1 MLSTF
6 FGEYGGE
13 MCMGIVAISVASRR
27 ARWTRTFLMVNEK
40 KEHELAELNRMMAA
54 SCLCELRK
62 TALNVVP
69 GIGSADARLLFIG
82 EAPGKK
88 EDETGEP
95 FVGAAGKFLNE
106 MLASIGL
113 NREDIYITN
122 VVKYR
127 PPNNRDP
134 LPEEVA
140 ACWPWLRA
148 QVELIAPKIIVLLG
162 RHALERFVPGKRISV
177 EHGKAFR
184 RTVPDLG
191 TYVFFAL
198 YHPAAALYNGSMRE
212 TLMKD
217 FAKIPKILEMLKRE

>member
-1 MLSTF
+1 M
-6 FGEYGGE
+6 
-13 MCMGIVAISVASRR
+13 R
-27 ARWTRTFLMVNEK
+27 NEE
-40 KEHELAELNRMMAA
+40 KEDELAKLNSAMAA
-54 SCLCELRK
+54 ACSCELRHSAK
-62 TALNVVP
+62 NVVP
-69 GIGSADARLLFIG
+69 GVGSADADILFIG

-106 MLASIGL
+106 MLESVGL
-113 NREDIYITN
+113 SRSDIYITN

-148 QVELIAPKIIVLLG
+148 QVELIDPKIIILLG
-162 RHALERFVPGKRISV
+162 RHALDRFVPGKRISS

-184 RTVPDLG
+184 RNVPNLG
-191 TYVFFAL
+191 TYVFYAL

-217 FAKIPKILEMLKRE
+217 FHRIPKILELMGKEE

>member
-1 MLSTF
+1 MRD
-6 FGEYGGE
+6 E
-13 MCMGIVAISVASRR
+13 
-27 ARWTRTFLMVNEK
+27 EK
-40 KEHELAELNRMMAA
+40 ESALEILNRTMASTCA
-54 SCLCELRK
+54 CELK
-62 TALNVVP
+62 KIALHVVP
-69 GIGSADARLLFIG
+69 GVGSATARLLFVG

-113 NREDIYITN
+113 NRNDIYITN

-134 LPEEVA
+134 LPEEVT

-148 QVELIAPKIIVLLG
+148 QVELINPEIIILLG
-162 RHALERFVPGKRISV
+162 RHALERFVPGKHISV

-184 RTVPDLG
+184 RTVPNLG

-217 FAKIPKILEMLKRE
+217 FQKIPKILRVLEKEKQDR

>member
-1 MLSTF
+1 
-6 FGEYGGE
+6 
-13 MCMGIVAISVASRR
+13 
-27 ARWTRTFLMVNEK
+27 MVNEK

-217 FAKIPKILEMLKRE
+217 FAKMPKILEMLGKE

>member
-1 MLSTF
+1 
-6 FGEYGGE
+6 
-13 MCMGIVAISVASRR
+13 
-27 ARWTRTFLMVNEK
+27 
-40 KEHELAELNRMMAA
+40 MMAA

>member
-1 MLSTF
+1 
-6 FGEYGGE
+6 
-13 MCMGIVAISVASRR
+13 
-27 ARWTRTFLMVNEK
+27 MVNEK

-217 FAKIPKILEMLKRE
+217 FAKMPKILEMLGKEKRNPL

>member
-1 MLSTF
+1 MGDDGNREEKLQALLKLNQ
-6 FGEYGGE
+6 E
-13 MCMGIVAISVASRR
+13 MARLCTCKLKETAI
-27 ARWTRTFLMVNEK
+27 
-40 KEHELAELNRMMAA
+40 
-54 SCLCELRK
+54 
-62 TALNVVP
+62 NVVP
-69 GIGSADARLLFIG
+69 GIGSASARLLFIG

-88 EDETGEP
+88 EDETGKP
-95 FVGAAGKFLNE
+95 FVGAAGKFLDE
-106 MLASIGL
+106 MLTSISL
-113 NREDIYITN
+113 DRNDIYITN

-148 QVELIAPKIIVLLG
+148 QVELINPALIILLG
-162 RHALERFVPGKRISV
+162 RHALERFVPGKLISV

-184 RTVPDLG
+184 RAVPDLG

-212 TLMKD
+212 TLLKD
-217 FAKIPKILEMLKRE
+217 FAKIPKILEKLKKEKQGL

>member
-1 MLSTF
+1 MK
-6 FGEYGGE
+6 
-13 MCMGIVAISVASRR
+13 
-27 ARWTRTFLMVNEK
+27 NEE
-40 KEHELAELNRMMAA
+40 KEEALAGLNRAMAE
-54 SCLCELRK
+54 SCTCALKE
-62 TALNVVP
+62 TALHVVP
-69 GIGSADARLLFIG
+69 GIGNADARIVFIG

-106 MLASIGL
+106 MLASVGL
-113 NREDIYITN
+113 NRDDIYITN

-148 QVELIAPKIIVLLG
+148 QVELIDPDIIILLG

-217 FAKIPKILEMLKRE
+217 FAKMPKILELLGKEN

>member
-1 MLSTF
+1 
-6 FGEYGGE
+6 
-13 MCMGIVAISVASRR
+13 
-27 ARWTRTFLMVNEK
+27 
-40 KEHELAELNRMMAA
+40 
-54 SCLCELRK
+54 
-62 TALNVVP
+62 
-69 GIGSADARLLFIG
+69 
-82 EAPGKK
+82 
-88 EDETGEP
+88 
-95 FVGAAGKFLNE
+95 AGKFLNE

-113 NREDIYITN
+113 NRDDIYITN

-140 ACWPWLRA
+140 ACWSWLRA
-148 QVELIAPKIIVLLG
+148 QVELIDPEIIILLG

-184 RTVPDLG
+184 RAVPELG

-217 FAKIPKILEMLKRE
+217 FAKIPKVLEMLTKEEQEAS

>member
-1 MLSTF
+1 
-6 FGEYGGE
+6 
-13 MCMGIVAISVASRR
+13 MGKPKFQVLHRIYTENSMS
-27 ARWTRTFLMVNEK
+27 NEEK
-40 KEHELAELNRMMAA
+40 NRLLDTLNREMADA
-54 SCLCELRK
+54 CTCELKK
-62 TALNVVP
+62 TATHAVP

-106 MLASIGL
+106 MLASISL
-113 NREDIYITN
+113 NRSDIYITN

-148 QVELIAPKIIVLLG
+148 QVELINPEIIILLG

-177 EHGKAFR
+177 EHGQAFR

-212 TLMKD
+212 TLLQD
-217 FAKIPKILEMLKRE
+217 FQKIPKVLALLEKEKHGA

>member
-1 MLSTF
+1 M
-6 FGEYGGE
+6 GG
-13 MCMGIVAISVASRR
+13 GIICGNRLFLVFPRVIHNNTHMEHQEKER
-27 ARWTRTFLMVNEK
+27 ALEALNRKM
-40 KEHELAELNRMMAA
+40 AEL
-54 SCLCELRK
+54 CTCELRK
-62 TALNVVP
+62 TALHVVP
-69 GIGSADARLLFIG
+69 GSGSASARILFVG

-113 NREDIYITN
+113 NRSDIYITN

-127 PPNNRDP
+127 PPGNRDP
-134 LPEEVA
+134 LPEEVK

-148 QVELIAPKIIVLLG
+148 QVELIDPAVIILLG
-162 RHALERFVPGKRISV
+162 RHALERFVPGKRISS
-177 EHGKAFR
+177 EHGRAFR
-184 RTVPDLG
+184 RAVPDLG

-212 TLMKD
+212 TLLAD
-217 FAKIPKILEMLKRE
+217 FRKIPAVLELLKKEKQGA

>member
-1 MLSTF
+1 M
-6 FGEYGGE
+6 
-13 MCMGIVAISVASRR
+13 R
-27 ARWTRTFLMVNEK
+27 NEE
-40 KEHELAELNRMMAA
+40 KEDELAKLNSAMAA
-54 SCLCELRK
+54 ACSCELRHSAK
-62 TALNVVP
+62 NVVP
-69 GIGSADARLLFIG
+69 GVGSADADILFIG

-106 MLASIGL
+106 MLESVGL
-113 NREDIYITN
+113 SRSDIYITN

-148 QVELIAPKIIVLLG
+148 QVELIDPKIIILLG
-162 RHALERFVPGKRISV
+162 RHALDRFVPGKRISS

-184 RTVPDLG
+184 RNVPNLG
-191 TYVFFAL
+191 TYVFYAL

-217 FAKIPKILEMLKRE
+217 FAKIPKILELMGKEE

>member
-1 MLSTF
+1 MTLSFSWVT
-6 FGEYGGE
+6 
-13 MCMGIVAISVASRR
+13 AIR
-27 ARWTRTFLMVNEK
+27 MKNEE
-40 KEHELAELNRMMAA
+40 KEDTLAGLNRAMAETCTCA
-54 SCLCELRK
+54 LKE
-62 TALNVVP
+62 TALHVVP
-69 GIGSADARLLFIG
+69 GIGNADARIVFVG

-106 MLASIGL
+106 MLASVGL
-113 NREDIYITN
+113 NRDDIYITN

-148 QVELIAPKIIVLLG
+148 QVELIDPDIIILLG

-217 FAKIPKILEMLKRE
+217 FAKIPKILELLENERDEKKVSSMK

>member
-1 MLSTF
+1 MK
-6 FGEYGGE
+6 
-13 MCMGIVAISVASRR
+13 
-27 ARWTRTFLMVNEK
+27 NEE
-40 KEHELAELNRMMAA
+40 KEGALAGLNRAMAETCTCA
-54 SCLCELRK
+54 LKE
-62 TALNVVP
+62 TALHVVP
-69 GIGSADARLLFIG
+69 GIGNADARIVFIG

-106 MLASIGL
+106 MLASVGL
-113 NREDIYITN
+113 NRDDIYITN

-140 ACWPWLRA
+140 ACWSWLRA
-148 QVELIAPKIIVLLG
+148 QIELIDPDIIILLG

-217 FAKIPKILEMLKRE
+217 FAKIPKILELLGNERDEKKVSSMK

>member
-1 MLSTF
+1 MK
-6 FGEYGGE
+6 
-13 MCMGIVAISVASRR
+13 
-27 ARWTRTFLMVNEK
+27 NEE
-40 KEHELAELNRMMAA
+40 KEEALAGLNRAMAETCTCA
-54 SCLCELRK
+54 LKE
-62 TALNVVP
+62 TALHVVP
-69 GIGSADARLLFIG
+69 GIGNADARIVFIG

-106 MLASIGL
+106 MLASVGL
-113 NREDIYITN
+113 NRDDIYITN

-148 QVELIAPKIIVLLG
+148 QVELIDPDIIILLG

-217 FAKIPKILEMLKRE
+217 FAKMPKILELLGKEN

>member
-1 MLSTF
+1 
-6 FGEYGGE
+6 
-13 MCMGIVAISVASRR
+13 
-27 ARWTRTFLMVNEK
+27 MVNEK
-40 KEHELAELNRMMAA
+40 REHELAELNRTMAA

-217 FAKIPKILEMLKRE
+217 FAKIPKILEMLGKEN

>member
-1 MLSTF
+1 MKREEKETTLS
-6 FGEYGGE
+6 
-13 MCMGIVAISVASRR
+13 
-27 ARWTRTFLMVNEK
+27 K
-40 KEHELAELNRMMAA
+40 LNSDMSAA
-54 SCLCELRK
+54 CLCELRHSTK
-62 TALNVVP
+62 NVVP
-69 GIGSADARLLFIG
+69 GVGSADADILFIG

-106 MLASIGL
+106 MLESVGL
-113 NREDIYITN
+113 SRDDIYITN

-148 QVELIAPKIIVLLG
+148 QVELIDPKIIILLG

-177 EHGKAFR
+177 EHGRAFR
-184 RTVPDLG
+184 RNVPNLG
-191 TYVFFAL
+191 TYVFYAL

-217 FAKIPKILEMLKRE
+217 FAKIPKILEMLSKEK

>member
-1 MLSTF
+1 MK
-6 FGEYGGE
+6 
-13 MCMGIVAISVASRR
+13 
-27 ARWTRTFLMVNEK
+27 NEE
-40 KEHELAELNRMMAA
+40 KEGALAGLNRAMAETCTCA
-54 SCLCELRK
+54 LKE
-62 TALNVVP
+62 TALHVVP
-69 GIGSADARLLFIG
+69 GIGNADARIVFVG

-106 MLASIGL
+106 MLASVGL
-113 NREDIYITN
+113 NRDDIYITN

-140 ACWPWLRA
+140 ACWSWLRA
-148 QVELIAPKIIVLLG
+148 QIELIDPDIIILLG

-217 FAKIPKILEMLKRE
+217 FAKIPKILELLGNERDEKKVSSMK

>member
-1 MLSTF
+1 MK
-6 FGEYGGE
+6 
-13 MCMGIVAISVASRR
+13 
-27 ARWTRTFLMVNEK
+27 NEE
-40 KEHELAELNRMMAA
+40 KEEALAGLNRAMAE
-54 SCLCELRK
+54 SCTCALKE
-62 TALNVVP
+62 TALHVVP
-69 GIGSADARLLFIG
+69 GIGNADARIVFIG

-106 MLASIGL
+106 MLASVGL
-113 NREDIYITN
+113 NRDDIYITN

-140 ACWPWLRA
+140 ACWSWLRA
-148 QVELIAPKIIVLLG
+148 QIELIDPDIIILLG

-217 FAKIPKILEMLKRE
+217 FAKIPKILEMLGNERDEKKEVSSMK

>member
-1 MLSTF
+1 
-6 FGEYGGE
+6 
-13 MCMGIVAISVASRR
+13 
-27 ARWTRTFLMVNEK
+27 MVNEK

>member
-1 MLSTF
+1 VGGDIEQETKNVIFHRLSTKYMQS
-6 FGEYGGE
+6 EAKEQALLKLNQE
-13 MCMGIVAISVASRR
+13 MSV
-27 ARWTRTFLMVNEK
+27 
-40 KEHELAELNRMMAA
+40 
-54 SCLCELRK
+54 SCACELK
-62 TALNVVP
+62 KIALHVVP
-69 GIGSADARLLFIG
+69 GVGSAMARLLFIG

-106 MLASIGL
+106 MLASINL

-148 QVELIAPKIIVLLG
+148 QVELIDPDIIILLG
-162 RHALERFVPGKRISV
+162 RHALERFVPGKLISI

-212 TLMKD
+212 TLLKD
-217 FAKIPKILEMLKRE
+217 FAKIPKVLEILGKEKLST